1 MVYDLIKDKNGKVID
16 AIVMQSIHGSSQ
28 LYINTK
34 ISKSKLGA
42 VNKIGDTKIGND
54 NNLLY
59 YSSRVNKDFSY
70 GISEGTVNAKKLSDY
85 TVWKEINNKML
96 NGIEFSIL
104 RFVSEDKSGS
114 AVLNYQGEKIYGNI
128 TGEKDHNNEIIKLNN
143 IAKDR
148 IKYSHLYIVKTV
160 NKFDNSVVEE
170 NSSLKYKII
179 IKNNS
184 DKKYTD
190 DLIVTENLS
199 KFVTY
204 KKNNYKVSKNIEST
218 NEDLN
223 NNKIQWNIGKLKS
236 GETVEISY
244 TVKVNKNCN
253 GKTIESKGQVANIP
267 SRTVKNKVGKL
278 LSTEQKNEI
287 VKNYNNLKK
296 TNKYTGKELVNEI
309 YKNALGI
316 DLKLKSLNI
325 ASNKGLMAF
334 DKSSTDKTYRS
345 LHINTNNSYYK
356 YLLNNYYGC
365 LSSNKLQYKKNSFIS
380 YKPKKWKSYKDIN
393 RRADTIYA
401 EHFQTGD
408 ILIYINKND
417 VTYKYNEKTKKMTK
431 TKVTYEN
438 GEYAFIFIE
447 GKGFVGINYGDDG
460 KKGTEDDRNE
470 FTENY
475 YTKNKLSLFSRNS
488 NSLMSLLGEYANLQ
502 TLYGKDYYVI
512 LRPSLGMN

>member
-1 MVYDLIKDKNGKVID
+1 M
-16 AIVMQSIHGSSQ
+16 
-28 LYINTK
+28 
-34 ISKSKLGA
+34 
-42 VNKIGDTKIGND
+42 
-54 NNLLY
+54 
-59 YSSRVNKDFSY
+59 
-70 GISEGTVNAKKLSDY
+70 
-85 TVWKEINNKML
+85 
-96 NGIEFSIL
+96 
-104 RFVSEDKSGS
+104 
-114 AVLNYQGEKIYGNI
+114 
-128 TGEKDHNNEIIKLNN
+128 
-143 IAKDR
+143 
-148 IKYSHLYIVKTV
+148 
-160 NKFDNSVVEE
+160 
-170 NSSLKYKII
+170 
-179 IKNNS
+179 
-184 DKKYTD
+184 
-190 DLIVTENLS
+190 
-199 KFVTY
+199 
-204 KKNNYKVSKNIEST
+204 
-218 NEDLN
+218 
-223 NNKIQWNIGKLKS
+223 
-236 GETVEISY
+236 
-244 TVKVNKNCN
+244 
-253 GKTIESKGQVANIP
+253 
-267 SRTVKNKVGKL
+267 
-278 LSTEQKNEI
+278 
-287 VKNYNNLKK
+287 
-296 TNKYTGKELVNEI
+296 
-309 YKNALGI
+309 
-316 DLKLKSLNI
+316 
-325 ASNKGLMAF
+325 
-334 DKSSTDKTYRS
+334 
-345 LHINTNNSYYK
+345 HINTNNSYYK